1 MIPLK
6 YKGFRAFAIAAL
18 LAVGITTTIATGGGG
33 SGGGATPPPP
43 PPPPSTVEPTLL
55 ITADN
60 GSDVAEAV
68 VTAVGLSFDIGD
80 ITDGN
85 LAAQPGDTRLL
96 AKIVAGSHKSL
107 PPGVQQAPENCANG
121 GTVDLSVTQANINT
135 ISAGDRIVAVFVD
148 CDDGLGYVISGTLDI
163 TIVDVQGDVL
173 TEVFLLGMEI
183 LLTDVVITEGAS
195 TMQVQGDVI
204 LTLDSLEFPTMRMSL
219 SGDELQ
225 LGSNGEVATL
235 TGFDH
240 FMQLDAGPP
249 EALVANVLGRLAAS
263 TLGGSVDYDTT
274 VAVEAVGNGNPYVG
288 EILISGADDSTVR
301 IVIVDVSNVRL
312 EIDEDGDGTVDAF
325 VDTNWEALNG
335 R

>member
-1 MIPLK
+1 MIPFK
-6 YKGFRAFAIAAL
+6 YKGLRVFAIAAV

-55 ITADN
+55 ITAEN

-85 LAAQPGDTRLL
+85 LAAQPVDTRPL
-96 AKIVAGSHKSL
+96 ARVVAGSRKSS
-107 PPGVQQAPENCANG
+107 PPVVQQAPENCANG

-135 ISAGDRIVAVFVD
+135 ISAGDRIVAVFTD

-173 TEVFLLGMEI
+173 TEVFLLGLEI

-195 TMQVQGDVI
+195 TMQAQGDVI

-312 EIDEDGDGTVDAF
+312 EIDEDGDSTVDAF
-325 VDTNWEALNG
+325 VDTNWDALNG